1 MRAPLINS
9 AKASGRANLEPHPG
23 PVTAVLGPTNTGK
36 THLAV
41 ERMLGH
47 RSGVIG
53 LPLRLLA
60 REIYDRVV
68 ATKGPHAAA
77 LITGEEK
84 IVPDR
89 AVYFVCTTESMPTAR
104 TTEFLAVDEVQLATD
119 PERGHVFTDRLLH
132 SRGLQETMF
141 LGADTIR
148 PLIRKLV
155 PEASFE
161 TRPRLSRLSYTGH
174 SKLSR
179 IGRRSAIVAFSA
191 EDVYAIAEMVR
202 RHRGGTAVVLG
213 ALSPRTRNA
222 QVDMFENGE
231 VDYLVATDAIGM
243 GLNLNVD
250 HVAFAAL
257 RKFDGVTPRQLTPQ
271 ETAQIAG
278 RAGRHLSDGTFGT
291 TSSCS
296 EIDPETIE
304 RVENHRFENDRIVF
318 WRNPDLDF
326 SSASALL
333 TSLEKPPPQNWR
345 QFLMRPRRALDRDA
359 FASLHETL
367 NVRNP
372 EQVRMLWAVCQVPDY
387 RKTLTESHSR
397 LLSSI
402 YGFLSSGEGT
412 LAVDWLADRVARLDR
427 SDGDIDTL
435 ATRIAH
441 IRTWT
446 YVCHHANWVA
456 DAEHWKARTRE
467 VEDRLSDALHNR
479 LTQRFVD
486 RRSAALSRR
495 LSELDELN
503 CVIGPDGEVSVDGHA
518 IGRLAGFR
526 FVPDRT
532 DTGAGQRLLRTTA
545 HRTLRNQMRARAGR
559 MVVEPDSAFSLT
571 ERVEIAWR
579 GEPVARLAR
588 DAAATHPRLIVIA
601 SDILDGAVRKQIEAR
616 LGTWLADH
624 LSRKLAPLRQLE
636 RPELSAAARGLVF
649 QVVEGLGAVARTAV
663 ADQIAALTPT
673 DRKELAKRGLRLG
686 AHAIYL
692 PAMSRRPR
700 PTLCAQLWALF
711 HNIRTLP
718 ELPSRG
724 ISPAADL
731 GQPEALYLAAG
742 ALVLGGRAVCLDHA
756 ERLTTTLYRR
766 ANKGPVAG
774 TPDLY
779 ALAGCTGK
787 DFAAVAMALGFA
799 QTDEPPG
806 SFVPARKARLKR
818 QATHS
823 ERPRPQHSAFAAL
836 ARHPLGNTGA

>member
-1 MRAPLINS
+1 
-9 AKASGRANLEPHPG
+9 
-23 PVTAVLGPTNTGK
+23 
-36 THLAV
+36 
-41 ERMLGH
+41 
-47 RSGVIG
+47 
-53 LPLRLLA
+53 
-60 REIYDRVV
+60 
-68 ATKGPHAAA
+68 
-77 LITGEEK
+77 
-84 IVPDR
+84 
-89 AVYFVCTTESMPTAR
+89 
-104 TTEFLAVDEVQLATD
+104 
-119 PERGHVFTDRLLH
+119 
-132 SRGLQETMF
+132 
-141 LGADTIR
+141 
-148 PLIRKLV
+148 
-155 PEASFE
+155 
-161 TRPRLSRLSYTGH
+161 
-174 SKLSR
+174 
-179 IGRRSAIVAFSA
+179 
-191 EDVYAIAEMVR
+191 
-202 RHRGGTAVVLG
+202 
-213 ALSPRTRNA
+213 
-222 QVDMFENGE
+222 
-231 VDYLVATDAIGM
+231 
-243 GLNLNVD
+243 
-250 HVAFAAL
+250 
-257 RKFDGVTPRQLTPQ
+257 
-271 ETAQIAG
+271 
-278 RAGRHLSDGTFGT
+278 
-291 TSSCS
+291 
-296 EIDPETIE
+296 
-304 RVENHRFENDRIVF
+304 
-318 WRNPDLDF
+318 
-326 SSASALL
+326 
-333 TSLEKPPPQNWR
+333 
-345 QFLMRPRRALDRDA
+345 
-359 FASLHETL
+359 
-367 NVRNP
+367 
-372 EQVRMLWAVCQVPDY
+372 MLWAVCQVPDY

-441 IRTWT
+441 VRTWT

-806 SFVPARKARLKR
+806 SFVPARKARLNR